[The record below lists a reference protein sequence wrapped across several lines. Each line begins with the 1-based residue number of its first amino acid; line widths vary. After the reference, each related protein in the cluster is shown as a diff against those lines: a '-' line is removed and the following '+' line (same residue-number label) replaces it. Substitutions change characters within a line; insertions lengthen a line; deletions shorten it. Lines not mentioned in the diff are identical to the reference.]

1 MVKYARHKDEDQ
13 MKCLLSINL
22 QVIAD
27 ALPSSQ
33 IMGLNLILVV
43 IVIITSCITILQTF
57 RDPVTNSRRWIHVSF
72 GLLACTL
79 LGLLFW
85 HNVAGYVSIAAW
97 CIFAVLPSFGFRF
110 SDRLFYQGNFEGAR
124 RVKSYLRWL
133 HPLED
138 WPWQDALYRAYELA
152 RQDKHQE
159 ANCVIEQAQNQPPTV
174 EQICT
179 ILYFRQDWSGLIE
192 WWESYPDRG
201 AIEARPDFAR
211 HYLRA
216 LGERGEL
223 NKLLQ
228 VICEHYST
236 FQKVPLLQEHCYL
249 YAFTFGGQ
257 VEHANKL
264 LHAPVLENIGPD
276 MRTIWIATAH
286 CAAGNHEMANAL
298 LRPILRT
305 TKDGMVR
312 NFAENRLHCTF
323 CSKLETI
330 TAENKKFLQKLERE
344 WLERQRMVSIWH

>member
-1 MVKYARHKDEDQ
+1 

-27 ALPSSQ
+27 SSPSSQ

-43 IVIITSCITILQTF
+43 IVIITSLITILQTF

-72 GLLACTL
+72 GLLTFTL

-85 HNVAGYVSIAAW
+85 YEVAGYVSIVAW

-138 WPWQDALYRAYELA
+138 WPWQDALYQAYELA
-152 RQDKHQE
+152 RQSKHQE
-159 ANCVIEQAQNQPPTV
+159 AIHTIEQAQQHPPTL
-174 EQICT
+174 EQVCT
-179 ILYFRQDWSGLIE
+179 LLYFQQDWSGLIE
-192 WWESYPDRG
+192 WWENYPVR
-201 AIEARPDFAR
+201 AIIEARPDFAR

-216 LGERGEL
+216 LGERGER

-228 VICEHYST
+228 VIYEHYSD
-236 FQKVPLLQEHCYL
+236 FQKVPVLQEHCYL
-249 YAFTFGGQ
+249 YAFTFGGR

-264 LHAPVLENIGPD
+264 LHAPVLENIGSD

-298 LRPILRT
+298 IRPILRT

-312 NFAENRLHCTF
+312 NFAESRLHCTF
-323 CSKLETI
+323 GSKLETI
-330 TAENKKFLQKLERE
+330 TPENRKFLQKLERE